1 MDTPP
6 SLVAALCLS
15 LIGLV
20 PTATAASV
28 VPQMALLEDTSRSL
42 RIEQVVAEDAAFKP
56 VSDTPV
62 GLGLSRSAWWLR
74 VVIPP
79 SGTARLLSL
88 PYSQNDD
95 LTLYRPRAEGGWT
108 VQHAGD
114 HHPLAEQA
122 LPHPH
127 PLFTLAPGF
136 SGTLYLRAASTGSIN
151 LPLSVWDER
160 TFWRQNLR
168 NQLAFG
174 FYYAVLIALAL
185 YNAALWVMIRDRAY
199 RHYVLY
205 LLGLVLFQ
213 GAYSGHAA
221 WLLWPHSAL
230 LGNIGTLLGL
240 SATLGFGSAFVASM
254 VHAAHRAP
262 RWHRALQGLMLAAVI
277 AAPLVLLHYRA
288 ALAVLLAAVL
298 FSVVI
303 FPSAIISAYR
313 AGARQARFLII
324 GLAAF
329 LPGVL
334 LLVLRTLGVVPGNWW
349 IEHAYQLGTLAEA
362 LLMSF
367 ALADRIN
374 LLKEAR
380 DQATQA
386 LAEQR
391 ERGAQALLDT
401 QDTER
406 RRIAQDLHDGLG
418 QQLLGLLGSLRWVPA
433 AHKRPLELGLRE
445 AVQETRRVA
454 ANLYPTQLDRLG
466 LRDALEA
473 MMATM
478 FEPAGIAFTHA
489 IDDLTLD
496 QRDALQV
503 FRVAQEALSNVL
515 RHAGARQVDLRL
527 QRLEGRY
534 RLCIDDDGCGLPPAQ
549 QRRCGRGLTGMYD
562 RALRLDGRLQVA
574 PRPGGGTRIELEAPL
589 RHG

>member
-174 FYYAVLIALAL
+174 YGGHMCLGQHLAIL
-185 YNAALWVMIRDRAY
+185 EVECFFRE
-199 RHYVLY
+199 
-205 LLGLVLFQ
+205 LL
-213 GAYSGHAA
+213 
-221 WLLWPHSAL
+221 
-230 LGNIGTLLGL
+230 
-240 SATLGFGSAFVASM
+240 
-254 VHAAHRAP
+254 P
-262 RWHRALQGLMLAAVI
+262 RLD
-277 AAPLVLLHYRA
+277 
-288 ALAVLLAAVL
+288 
-298 FSVVI
+298 
-303 FPSAIISAYR
+303 
-313 AGARQARFLII
+313 
-324 GLAAF
+324 
-329 LPGVL
+329 
-334 LLVLRTLGVVPGNWW
+334 W
-349 IEHAYQLGTLAEA
+349 IE
-362 LLMSF
+362 F
-367 ALADRIN
+367 AGEPEWVQAMFVGG
-374 LLKEAR
+374 LKSMPVR
-380 DQATQA
+380 
-386 LAEQR
+386 
-391 ERGAQALLDT
+391 
-401 QDTER
+401 
-406 RRIAQDLHDGLG
+406 
-418 QQLLGLLGSLRWVPA
+418 
-433 AHKRPLELGLRE
+433 
-445 AVQETRRVA
+445 
-454 ANLYPTQLDRLG
+454 Y
-466 LRDALEA
+466 
-473 MMATM
+473 
-478 FEPAGIAFTHA
+478 AFK
-489 IDDLTLD
+489 
-496 QRDALQV
+496 
-503 FRVAQEALSNVL
+503 
-515 RHAGARQVDLRL
+515 
-527 QRLEGRY
+527 
-534 RLCIDDDGCGLPPAQ
+534 
-549 QRRCGRGLTGMYD
+549 
-562 RALRLDGRLQVA
+562 
-574 PRPGGGTRIELEAPL
+574 
-589 RHG
+589 